1 VTNPRDLERR
11 VSQTRNDVDSL
22 FDLVRETNDKAAS
35 IAGVQQEHGTRL
47 EQIEETL
54 AAQAAT
60 LERMVGRLDR
70 LQGVQLNQTDILDS
84 HTEILDS
91 HTEKLSEIVELLRD
105 RRPEH
110 S

>member
-22 FDLVRETNDKAAS
+22 FDLLRETTDKTTS
-35 IAGVQQEHGTRL
+35 IADVQQQHGSRL
-47 EQIEETL
+47 EQIEQTL
-54 AAQAAT
+54 AAQAAS
-60 LERMVGRLDR
+60 LERVLGRLER
-70 LQGVQLNQTDILDS
+70 LQGTQLNQTDIMDS

-91 HTEKLSEIVELLRD
+91 HTEKLNEIVALLRD
-105 RRPEH
+105 RPE